1 MGVVR
6 CRLLHKHP
14 RGANRPQITSS
25 HDRCDLQRTKLAV
38 VPSTDKID
46 RRSAPRLVRTEAL
59 RRSGAGRRT
68 IAAAVDEGRLLHL
81 RKGAFC
87 RPDVHPDCVIAGRN
101 RGRLSCVSELA
112 RRGVFVLHR
121 PDRPHIHVV
130 RTASRLPQPRAVRRV
145 HRDRL
150 RREPHP
156 DSLSVEFFD
165 ALVHSV
171 LCQDVRAAIASID
184 SALHV
189 GLLRLDEVDELFAAL
204 PRKYRRLRGLVDGRA
219 ESGPET
225 LMRFIL
231 RSIRCSFGIQ
241 VSIYGVGRVDFLV
254 DGWLIIECD
263 SEEFHGEW
271 DDRRRD
277 LRRDM
282 AAASRG
288 FTTFRPIAEDIMWHP
303 DRVRTAVVGLLSAR
317 SGVA

>member
-1 MGVVR
+1 M
-6 CRLLHKHP
+6 
-14 RGANRPQITSS
+14 
-25 HDRCDLQRTKLAV
+25 
-38 VPSTDKID
+38 
-46 RRSAPRLVRTEAL
+46 AL
-59 RRSGAGRRT
+59 RQQGMSRRA
-68 IAAAVDEGRLLHL
+68 IAAAVDDGRLL
-81 RKGAFC
+81 RVRTGAFC
-87 RPDVHPDCVIAGRN
+87 APGVHRDCIVAGLN

-112 RRGVFVLHR
+112 RRGVFVLR
-121 PDRPHIHVV
+121 LPDHPHIHVV
-130 RTASRLPQPRAVRRV
+130 PSASRLGESRAVRRV

-150 RREPHP
+150 RRQPHP

-189 GLLRLDEVDELFAAL
+189 GLLRLDELDELFEAL
-204 PRKYRRLRGLVDGRA
+204 PRKYRRVRGLVDGRA

-231 RSIRCSFGIQ
+231 RSIRCSFDVQ
-241 VSIYGVGRVDFLV
+241 VRVRGVGRVDFLV

-303 DRVRTAVVGLLSAR
+303 DRVRAAVVGLLSAR